1 MKVLIFRTDI
11 RTKKKVKSLKPLFNN
26 HSTIANWYID
36 LEDKDK
42 VLKIEAEGNLQENEV
57 IDLVKEHGFSCE
69 VLTD

>member
-26 HSTIANWYID
+26 HSTIANWYVD

-42 VLKIEAEGNLQENEV
+42 VLKIEAEGNLEENEV
-57 IDLVKEHGFSCE
+57 IDLVKERGFSCE
-69 VLTD
+69 VLND